1 MASMAVQSR
10 FTGEEVD
17 AKMDAGVD
25 AKINANVDSDME
37 QNWKQDGE
45 QNWHAVLDRNP
56 RFDGVLFYAVTST
69 GIYCRPSCPARRPSP
84 GNVKFFSSAGAAE
97 HAGFRACL
105 RCHPREDRV
114 ADGDAAVARDVC
126 DFVERNL
133 DGTLSH
139 KVLAAAL
146 GLSDYQLQRTFKR
159 VTGVSIGQYVEARR
173 FSTFKTALRAGQSV
187 AEATY
192 DAGYGSSS
200 RIYES
205 VGQRMGMTPATYRKG
220 GPGIAI
226 GYAIVPSRLGFV
238 LVATTSRGI
247 CQLALADNETDLRAA
262 LWGEFPRA
270 RIAPDAHGLKE
281 TVGRV
286 IDYLDGK
293 TPSLNLPLDIRMTS
307 FQRRVYEELKRIP
320 AGSTKSYGDVA
331 IAMRMPKASRA
342 VARACASN
350 PVALAIPCH
359 RVVRADGALGGYR
372 WGIGRKRALLEG
384 EAK

>member
-1 MASMAVQSR
+1 MASMAVQSPV
-10 FTGEEVD
+10 TGARTDVE
-17 AKMDAGVD
+17 
-25 AKINANVDSDME
+25 IE
-37 QNWKQDGE
+37 QS
-45 QNWHAVLDRNP
+45 WHAVLDRNP

-69 GIYCRPSCPARRPSP
+69 GIYCRPSCPSRRPAP
-84 GNVKFFSSAGAAE
+84 RNVKFFSSAGAAE

-105 RCHPREDRV
+105 RCHPRAEM
-114 ADGDAAVARDVC
+114 AAAGDAAVARHVC

-139 KVLAAAL
+139 KVLSAAL

-173 FSTFKTALRAGQSV
+173 FSSFKTALRAGHSV

-205 VGQRMGMTPATYRKG
+205 VGQRMGMTPAIYRKG

-226 GYAIVPSRLGFV
+226 GYVIVPCRLGFA
-238 LVATTSRGI
+238 LVAATAKGI
-247 CQLALADNETDLRAA
+247 CQLALADNQTDLLAA
-262 LWGEFPRA
+262 LRGEFPQA
-270 RIAPDAHGLKE
+270 TIAPDANGLKE
-281 TVGRV
+281 TVARV

-293 TPSLNLPLDIRMTS
+293 AASLNLPLDIRMTS

-331 IAMRMPKASRA
+331 SALGQPQASRA

-359 RVVRADGALGGYR
+359 RVVRGDGELGGYR
-372 WGIGRKRALLEG
+372 WGIARKRELLDT
-384 EAK
+384 EAGGK